1 MCISLI
7 NIFISVTLIHIFLL
21 RHVFTA
27 IYTTEILIKM
37 VARGFVWNE
46 FTFLRDP
53 WNCLDFSIIIVM

>member
-1 MCISLI
+1 MCMSLI
-7 NIFISVTLIHIFLL
+7 DIFISVTLIYTSLL

-27 IYTTEILIKM
+27 VYTTEILIKV